1 MNEII
6 NELQKK
12 YEVDKESL
20 DVQQMK
26 ILYEYV
32 NDIVKDLDLTSVYMS
47 GYYDGR
53 NKLKNKLKEIL
64 GVDFNDEK
72 IILDYINTLEEEN
85 ARLEDIEDKKVQ
97 IEYELVFNQGVESI
111 KKHIKAIRD
120 KAEIMDHY
128 TLNNVIDDLTKLIG
142 DEE

>member
-12 YEVDKESL
+12 YEADKDSF
-20 DVQQMK
+20 DV
-26 ILYEYV
+26 EYA
-32 NDIVKDLDLTSVYMS
+32 NDMLKDLDLTSVYMS

-97 IEYELVFNQGVESI
+97 IEYELVFNKGVESI

-120 KAEIMDHY
+120 KAKIMDYY